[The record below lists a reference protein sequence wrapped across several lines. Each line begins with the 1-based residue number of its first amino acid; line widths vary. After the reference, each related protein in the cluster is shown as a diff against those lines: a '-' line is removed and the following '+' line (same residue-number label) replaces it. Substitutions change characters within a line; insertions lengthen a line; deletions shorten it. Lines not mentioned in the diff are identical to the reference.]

1 MTPHTISMVVLP
13 SPNWILSICWYRK
26 TEHSVVN
33 RPSRK
38 MTIRPIFLP
47 VLTLSWMSTGIGI
60 TATITSDMMVT
71 MAYAVNEGPGARHVP
86 GTDGSHDFLT
96 CSRQDKCQQ
105 PARQTV

>member
-1 MTPHTISMVVLP
+1 
-13 SPNWILSICWYRK
+13 
-26 TEHSVVN
+26 
-33 RPSRK
+33 
-38 MTIRPIFLP
+38 
-47 VLTLSWMSTGIGI
+47 
-60 TATITSDMMVT
+60 MMVT